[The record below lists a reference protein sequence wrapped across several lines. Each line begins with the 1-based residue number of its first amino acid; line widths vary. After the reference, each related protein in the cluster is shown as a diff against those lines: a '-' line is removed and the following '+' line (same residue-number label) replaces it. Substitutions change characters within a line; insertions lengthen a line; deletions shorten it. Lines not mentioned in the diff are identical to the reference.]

1 MLNWFGKSKTS
12 FFLHVQQKLKAR
24 NNTGATMMATDVIL
38 TPHLPREVLLL
49 AFFLKKKV
57 GTEDCNL
64 AN

>member
-1 MLNWFGKSKTS
+1 
-12 FFLHVQQKLKAR
+12 
-24 NNTGATMMATDVIL
+24 MMATDVIL